1 MSRARTAKQ
10 QMRDRISRAS
20 RKKNLMAKI
29 DWEQDNLAASMFPYA
44 SRRAARRSQPLS
56 SFLTADQMAEVE
68 AARDNQSQAQ
78 AELALMNYVANNPE
92 PDPEPA
98 PFVGGLKEWTTDQP
112 INAPSTFIPGSDVI
126 PVPINGGVSGASPV
140 PINGGV
146 SGASPSINQR
156 VDNFLNTGLDPWGR
170 TASYEADDGTMVNR
184 SNVFTP
190 HYETG
195 EPLGV
200 MTRNQRRAYDL
211 EAAAAGF

>member
-1 MSRARTAKQ
+1 MSERKLTKQQ
-10 QMRDRISRAS
+10 QMRRLINQAS
-20 RKKNLMAKI
+20 RKKNLMAQI
-29 DWEQDNLAASMFPYA
+29 GWEQDNLASSMFPYA
-44 SRRAARRSQPLS
+44 SRRAARSSQPLS

-78 AELALMNYVANNPE
+78 AELALMDYVANNPE

-98 PFVGGLKEWTTDQP
+98 PFVGGLQEWTTDQP

-126 PVPINGGVSGASPV
+126 PEGAP
-140 PINGGV
+140 
-146 SGASPSINQR
+146 GASPSINQR

-195 EPLGV
+195 EALGV